1 MKAAGGIGLAHCNYS
16 KMPIQKGILFSG
28 EGIRLETPLYVS

>member
-16 KMPIQKGILFSG
+16 KMPIQKGIYFQDK
-28 EGIRLETPLYVS
+28 VSDWKHHCT